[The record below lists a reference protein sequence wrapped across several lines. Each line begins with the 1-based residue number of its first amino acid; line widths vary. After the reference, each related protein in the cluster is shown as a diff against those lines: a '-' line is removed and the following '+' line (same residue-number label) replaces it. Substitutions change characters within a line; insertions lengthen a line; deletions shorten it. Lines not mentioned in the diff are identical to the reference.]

1 MLKKRKFVV
10 LAAATAILTLGAGI
24 AFAAWT
30 ATGEGTG
37 RATAMNASVVTVN
50 AASGAPDLYPGFDA
64 GDLYF
69 TLDNPNPYPVTFTA
83 MVPGPDGI
91 VSSDEDNCP
100 GSENVTIVATSN
112 FTVAGDADSTTA
124 ASIPDV
130 VSMDDEAPDG
140 CQNQTFDISVVLT
153 GMQGQEVA

>member
-1 MLKKRKFVV
+1 MLKKRKFAV
-10 LAAATAILTLGAGI
+10 LAAATAVLTLGAGV

-37 RATAMNASVVTVN
+37 RASATSASVVTVN
-50 AASGAPDLYPGFDA
+50 AADGAPDLYPGFAA

-83 MVPGPDGI
+83 MVPGPGGI
-91 VSSDEDNCP
+91 VSSDEENC
-100 GSENVTIVATSN
+100 SADNVTIVPASSIS
-112 FTVAGDADSTTA
+112 VAVDAESTTA

-130 VSMDDEAPDG
+130 VGMDAAAPDS
-140 CQNQTFDISVVLT
+140 CQSVTFDISVILS
-153 GMQGQEVA
+153 GAQGQEVA